1 MMPPRYMRKE
11 RPANPVINCGGDLN
25 VSAPRRAYDV
35 AIYKDAACTE
45 LVARWPWHRAGTRP
59 DRRYRRVMLN
69 CYRWPVVWL
78 EDQPLAT

>member
-25 VSAPRRAYDV
+25 VSAPRGAHDV
-35 AIYKDAACTE
+35 AMYKDAACTE
-45 LVARWPWHRAGTRP
+45 LVVRWHWYNERKP
-59 DRRYRRVMLN
+59 DKRYRRVMLN

-78 EDQPLAT
+78 EDQPLAS